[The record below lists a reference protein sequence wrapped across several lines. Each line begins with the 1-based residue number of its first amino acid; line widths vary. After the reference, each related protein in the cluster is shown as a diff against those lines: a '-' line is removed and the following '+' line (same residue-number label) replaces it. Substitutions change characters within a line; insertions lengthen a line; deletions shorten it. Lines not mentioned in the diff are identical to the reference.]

1 MRRDFT
7 LRKRIILAFVTL
19 LVLADVALTAYSWQL
34 SSAPH
39 ASQQLPDLGKKQNN
53 LLKADI
59 ERAQKIRDNIPANK
73 KECDQ
78 FEQSLFP
85 ASSGYSAVRSELGA
99 LAGKSGIQLEDLA
112 FKRTEIANRGI
123 TEVAVDATVNGNY
136 KNVIVFLNSLQRSP
150 NLYAVDTLTLASDTS
165 HQASTNVIK
174 VALHLKT
181 YFRTRA

>member
-7 LRKRIILAFVTL
+7 LRKRTILAFVTL
-19 LVLADVALTAYSWQL
+19 LVLADVALAAYSWQL
-34 SSAPH
+34 SSAPNTP
-39 ASQQLPDLGKKQNN
+39 QQLLDVEIKQHN

-59 ERAQKIRDNIPANK
+59 KRAQDIRDNIPAIQK
-73 KECDQ
+73 DCIR

-112 FKRTEIANRGI
+112 FKRTEIASRAI

-136 KNVIVFLNSLQRSP
+136 KSVIVFLNALQRSP

-181 YFRTRA
+181 YFRTAA

>member
-7 LRKRIILAFVTL
+7 MRKRIILAFVIL
-19 LVLADVALTAYSWQL
+19 LVLADVALAAYSWQL

-39 ASQQLPDLGKKQNN
+39 APQQQLSVTKQHN

-59 ERAQKIRDNIPANK
+59 ERAQKIRDNIPATQ
-73 KECDQ
+73 KECDF
-78 FEQSLFP
+78 FERSLFP

-99 LAGKSGIQLEDLA
+99 MAGKSGIQLEDLA
-112 FKRTEIANRGI
+112 FKRTEISSRGI

-136 KNVIVFLNSLQRSP
+136 KSVIVFLNALQRSP
-150 NLYAVDTLTLASDTS
+150 NLYAVDTLTLASDPS
-165 HQASTNVIK
+165 HQASANVIK

-181 YFRTRA
+181 YFRTAA

>member
-19 LVLADVALTAYSWQL
+19 LVLADVALAAYSWQL
-34 SSAPH
+34 STAPH
-39 ASQQLPDLGKKQNN
+39 APQQLLDVQSKQEN

-59 ERAQKIRDNIPANK
+59 IRAQGIRDNIPAIQK
-73 KECDQ
+73 DCVQ

-99 LAGKSGIQLEDLA
+99 MAGKSGIQLEDLA
-112 FKRTEIANRGI
+112 FKRTEISSRGI

-136 KNVIVFLNSLQRSP
+136 KSVIVFLNALQRSP
-150 NLYAVDTLTLASDTS
+150 NLYAVDNLTLASDNS

-181 YFRTRA
+181 YFRTAA

>member
-7 LRKRIILAFVTL
+7 MRKRMILAFVIL
-19 LVLADVALTAYSWQL
+19 LVLADVALAAYSWQL

-39 ASQQLPDLGKKQNN
+39 APQQQLSVETKQHN

-59 ERAQKIRDNIPANK
+59 ERAQKIRDNIPATQ
-73 KECDQ
+73 KECDL
-78 FEQSLFP
+78 FERSLFP

-99 LAGKSGIQLEDLA
+99 MAGKSGIQLEDLA
-112 FKRTEIANRGI
+112 FRRTEITSRGI

-136 KNVIVFLNSLQRSP
+136 KSVIVFLNALQRSP
-150 NLYAVDTLTLASDTS
+150 SLYAVDTLTLASDTS
-165 HQASTNVIK
+165 HQASTNIIK

-181 YFRTRA
+181 YFRTAA

>member
-19 LVLADVALTAYSWQL
+19 LVFADVALAAYSWQL
-34 SSAPH
+34 SSAPQ
-39 ASQQLPDLGKKQNN
+39 APQQLLDLEKKQNS
-53 LLKADI
+53 LLKAYI
-59 ERAQKIRDNIPANK
+59 ERAQKIRDNVPVDK

-123 TEVAVDATVNGNY
+123 TEVAVDATVDGNY
-136 KNVIVFLNSLQRSP
+136 KSVIVFLNALQRSP
-150 NLYAVDTLTLASDTS
+150 NLYAVESLTLASDTS
-165 HQASTNVIK
+165 HQAITNVIK

-181 YFRTRA
+181 YFRTGA